1 MASPVKI
8 HLFGKEM
15 TVNTEEPA
23 QLLLVAEMANAR
35 VEDLRARGMR
45 STEQLAMAAAL
56 YLAEDLEK
64 ARADQALQRDEF
76 LRQRTEWADRLEQ
89 LAAQAELRAQ
99 R

>member
-8 HLFGKEM
+8 NLFGKEM
-15 TVNTEEPA
+15 TVHTEEPA
-23 QLLLVAEMANAR
+23 QLLLVAEKANAR
-35 VEDLRARGMR
+35 VEDLRSRGMR

-64 ARADQALQRDEF
+64 ARADQAR
-76 LRQRTEWADRLEQ
+76 LRAEWADRLEQ
-89 LAAQAELRAQ
+89 LAAQAERRAQ

>member
-8 HLFGKEM
+8 NLFGKEM
-15 TVNTEEPA
+15 TVHTEEPA
-23 QLLLVAEMANAR
+23 QLLQVAEAANAR

-64 ARADQALQRDEF
+64 ARADHARS
-76 LRQRTEWADRLEQ
+76 RAEWADRLEQ
-89 LAAQAELRAQ
+89 LAAQAERRAQ